1 MRIAEQ
7 DHIRRLTPI
16 VCTALSVA
24 LLWMVLALGA
34 VPAGASSGAN
44 RGARP
49 EATHTT
55 TTTLNP
61 NTAVKGKKEGPVAV
75 VLSFIGVIAVVVLI
89 VALGSVSVRRRTR
102 DSPGPGGW
110 REREPPDHRRGFFG

>member
-1 MRIAEQ
+1 MRGDEP
-7 DHIRRLTPI
+7 DRRRRLSAAA
-16 VCTALSVA
+16 CTALAAA
-24 LLWMVLALGA
+24 LLWMVIALSA
-34 VPAGASSGAN
+34 VPPTPASAIS

-49 EATHTT
+49 EAAPT

-61 NTAVKGKKEGPVAV
+61 NTTVKGKKQGPVAV

-102 DSPGPGGW
+102 DGPGPGGW
-110 REREPPDHRRGFFG
+110 RGREPPDHRRGFFG